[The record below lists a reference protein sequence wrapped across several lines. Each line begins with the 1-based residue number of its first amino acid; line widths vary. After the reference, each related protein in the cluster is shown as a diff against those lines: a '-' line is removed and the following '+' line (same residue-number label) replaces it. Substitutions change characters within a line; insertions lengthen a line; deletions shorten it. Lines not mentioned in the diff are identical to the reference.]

1 MGFKVP
7 QHWGILGAK
16 ISIHDRA
23 KYNSYIEQTGTA
35 NPFNGINIGIYS
47 APTFADLDADGDLD
61 ALIGE
66 YDGILNYYKNTG
78 SSSNP
83 VYSLQ
88 TGTANPFNGIN
99 VGNYSTPT
107 LADLDADGDLDALIG
122 EYDGIL
128 NYYKNTGSSSNP
140 VYTPQTGTA
149 NPFNGINVGSYSTP
163 TLADLDGDGDLD
175 ALIGKKD
182 GTLNYYQNTGSSSNP
197 VYTPQTGTANP
208 FNGINV
214 GNYSTPTLADLD
226 GDGDLDAL
234 IGEGDGTLNYF
245 ESVVPNTA
253 PTITSG
259 ASVNFAEN
267 GTGTAYQVIATDPE
281 SNPITYGLNQ
291 TGDWNLFNINSATGL
306 VTFKTAPNYESPTDA
321 GANNVYDIT
330 VTASDASLTTSKAV
344 AITVT
349 DVNPENFV
357 TTSNQDQFSLGTG
370 DDSLTSTLANLQQND
385 NINALGGTD
394 TFILTGGTASDSLGI
409 DASDSNNQID
419 IAGTSLTNFERF
431 DLSGFLGTVSFKG
444 LSGNNWIKSGAGK
457 DDLTGYNGN
466 DYLNGG
472 TGVDQLVGGNGNDT
486 YVVDNT
492 GDLITEGLNAGIDSV
507 ESSLTWTLTV
517 NLENLTLTGTAA
529 INGTGNTLAN
539 LLTGNSANNSL
550 NGDAGNDTLTAND
563 GNDTLNGGDGN
574 DTLNGGTG
582 NDSLTG
588 GTGAD
593 TLTGGTGNDVYYI
606 DNALD
611 TITELSGEGTDT
623 VYIPRTV
630 VIGVF

>member
-1 MGFKVP
+1 
-7 QHWGILGAK
+7 L
-16 ISIHDRA
+16 
-23 KYNSYIEQTGTA
+23 
-35 NPFNGINIGIYS
+35 
-47 APTFADLDADGDLD
+47 
-61 ALIGE
+61 
-66 YDGILNYYKNTG
+66 
-78 SSSNP
+78 
-83 VYSLQ
+83 
-88 TGTANPFNGIN
+88 
-99 VGNYSTPT
+99 STPT

-122 EYDGIL
+122 
-128 NYYKNTGSSSNP
+128 
-140 VYTPQTGTA
+140 
-149 NPFNGINVGSYSTP
+149 
-163 TLADLDGDGDLD
+163 
-175 ALIGKKD
+175 KKD
-182 GTLNYYQNTGSSSNP
+182 GNLNYYQNTGSSSNP

-208 FNGINV
+208 FNGIDI
-214 GNYSTPTLADLD
+214 GSYSAPTLADLD

-253 PTITSG
+253 PTIASG
-259 ASVNFAEN
+259 ATATFAEN
-267 GTGTAYQVIATDPE
+267 GTGTAYQVIANDSE

-330 VTASDASLTTSKAV
+330 VTASDGSLTTSKAV

-357 TTSNQDQFSLGTG
+357 TTLNQDQFALGTG

-409 DASDSNNQID
+409 DANASNNQID

-492 GDLITEGLNAGIDSV
+492 GDVITEGLNAGIDSV
-507 ESSLTWTLTV
+507 ESSLTWTLT
-517 NLENLTLTGTAA
+517 ELTH
-529 INGTGNTLAN
+529 
-539 LLTGNSANNSL
+539 
-550 NGDAGNDTLTAND
+550 
-563 GNDTLNGGDGN
+563 
-574 DTLNGGTG
+574 
-582 NDSLTG
+582 
-588 GTGAD
+588 
-593 TLTGGTGNDVYYI
+593 
-606 DNALD
+606 
-611 TITELSGEGTDT
+611 
-623 VYIPRTV
+623 
-630 VIGVF
+630 